1 MDIRF
6 SHQTQC
12 PKCDSTKVTI
22 EGINHGVIYECQ
34 HCGVT
39 DLVEFKNKEVHNL
52 PYVYIT
58 GKNVWLPNCVGKN

>member
-1 MDIRF
+1 MEIKF

-12 PKCDSTKVTI
+12 PKCDSITVTI
-22 EGINHGVIYECQ
+22 EDVKHGVIYECQ

-39 DLVEFKNKEVHNL
+39 DLVEFKNREAHNL

-58 GKNVWLPNCVGKN
+58 GENVWLSNCVGKN